1 VLHPVC
7 IVWDVSEVELE
18 LYTSGSVL
26 RGVSVLYICSIM
38 HACCCAYV
46 MRKCVCRSNTTLLN
60 LVLSHNVF
68 KDEGVESLATALRC
82 DVKAT

>member
-1 VLHPVC
+1 MC

-18 LYTSGSVL
+18 LYTEWECTAF
-26 RGVSVLYICSIM
+26 VSLLYICSIM

-46 MRKCVCRSNTTLLN
+46 MCKSVCRSNTTLLN

-68 KDEGVESLATALRC
+68 KDEGVESLAAAMRC
-82 DVKAT
+82 DIKAT